1 MLFFARFFPGPAGGV
16 HKLKAVIDQHRNIS
30 QNTGRLSKSVI
41 IIGAGLGGLAAA
53 IRLAT
58 KGVRVRVLE
67 KNATPGGKVNIHR
80 AAGYSF
86 DTGASLLT
94 MRHVLADLFS
104 SAGRSIDDYLE
115 IFALEPICRYRWPDG
130 ATLDASTDLNK
141 TEREIERVGSRADAE
156 GFRRFLV
163 DARRKY
169 EVAERTFLA
178 HSLNDLPKLLR
189 PRYARDL
196 AAISSWRTL
205 DAHVRRYFRSPHLR
219 QLFNRFATYNGSS
232 PYATPATFAL
242 IPYVEFGLGAWY
254 VRGGMYE
261 LPSALARL
269 AQELGVEIRTGVEV
283 EEILIERGRA
293 CGVRLA
299 GGEVLRSDAVLA
311 NSDAV
316 DTYRRLI
323 GKESRRVYT
332 DRKLEQLE
340 PSCSGLVLLLGVAR
354 RYPQLAHHNIFF
366 SSDYPAEFRAIFDER
381 RPAADPTIYVCASS
395 RTDASQSPGGHENLF
410 VLVNAPATS
419 GQTDW
424 TTEARG
430 YRDLI
435 VRRLEENGLDGLS
448 KAIDYEYIITPADF
462 EQTYHANRGS
472 IYGISSNKRR
482 NAFLR
487 PPNKARDIEGLYF
500 AGGSTHPGGGIPLV
514 LLSGKMAAELLLR
527 ETK

>member
-1 MLFFARFFPGPAGGV
+1 ML
-16 HKLKAVIDQHRNIS
+16 N
-30 QNTGRLSKSVI
+30 KSVI

-53 IRLAT
+53 IRLAKHGT
-58 KGVRVRVLE
+58 RVTVVE
-67 KNATPGGKVNIHR
+67 KNATVGGKVNIHR

-94 MRHVLADLFS
+94 MRHVLADLFE

-115 IFALEPICRYRWPDG
+115 ILPLDPICRYRWPDG
-130 ATLDASTDLNK
+130 VTLDASTDLGK
-141 TEREIERVGSRADAE
+141 TEREIERIASPADVT
-156 GFRRFLV
+156 GFRQFLT

-205 DAHVRRYFRSPHLR
+205 DAHVSRYFRSPHLR

-232 PYATPATFAL
+232 PYRTPATFAL

-254 VRGGMYE
+254 VRGGMYA
-261 LPSALARL
+261 LPTALASL
-269 AQELGVEIRTGVEV
+269 AQELGVEIRTQTEV
-283 EEILIERGRA
+283 EEILIERGHA
-293 CGVRLA
+293 CGVRLPSGA
-299 GGEVLRSDAVLA
+299 ELRCDAVLSNA
-311 NSDAV
+311 DAV

-323 GKESRRVYT
+323 GKEARRIYT
-332 DRKLEQLE
+332 DKKIESSE
-340 PSCSGLVLLLGVAR
+340 PSCSGFILLLGVAR

-366 SSDYPAEFRAIFDER
+366 SADYPAEFRAIFDER
-381 RPAADPTIYVCASS
+381 QPAPAPTIYVCASS
-395 RTDASQSPGGHENLF
+395 RTDSSQAPVGHENLF
-410 VLVNAPATS
+410 VLVNAPATG

-424 TTEARG
+424 ATEALG

-435 VRRLEENGLDGLS
+435 IRRLEENGLDGLN
-448 KAIDYEYIITPADF
+448 AVIDYEHMITPADF

-472 IYGISSNKRR
+472 IYGIASNKRAS
-482 NAFLR
+482 AFLR
-487 PPNKARDIEGLYF
+487 PPNKARDIEGLYL
-500 AGGSTHPGGGIPLV
+500 AGGATHPGGGIPLV

-527 ETK
+527 QV